1 MGRFAL
7 RNGLFHRAKRPISQ
21 RDSAHIANRWYWV
34 AASTAAMPSCCMG
47 FSLTVCRFFVGILWL
62 DSDCLWVWL

>member
-7 RNGLFHRAKRPISQ
+7 RNGLFHRAKRPFSQ

-34 AASTAAMPSCCMG
+34 AASTAAMPSGCMG
-47 FSLTVCRFFVGILWL
+47 FSLTVFRF
-62 DSDCLWVWL
+62 S